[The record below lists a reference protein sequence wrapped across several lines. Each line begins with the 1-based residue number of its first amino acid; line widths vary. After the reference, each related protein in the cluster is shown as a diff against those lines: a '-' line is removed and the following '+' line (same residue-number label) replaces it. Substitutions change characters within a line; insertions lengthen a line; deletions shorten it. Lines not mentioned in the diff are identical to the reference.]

1 MNKHELGGDVR
12 YAGGKV
18 EEAVGDLIG
27 NREMQANGV
36 KNQVVGGA
44 ENLLGRAQSVA
55 GDVADATA
63 SLIERARDRAADLVG
78 RSGKDLGHEA
88 DKAERDLRRGAKHAE
103 HELRH
108 GANRAEKELRRGA
121 RRAEAAVRRDAPVWA
136 VIAALA
142 GGYAIG
148 ALIHGR
154 RA

>member
-55 GDVADATA
+55 GDVADVTA

-78 RSGKDLGHEA
+78 RSSKDLGHEA
-88 DKAERDLRRGAKHAE
+88 DKAERELRRGAKHA
-103 HELRH
+103 
-108 GANRAEKELRRGA
+108 K
-121 RRAEAAVRRDAPVWA
+121 AAVHGDAPVWA

>member
-36 KNQVVGGA
+36 KNQVAGGA
-44 ENLLGRAQSVA
+44 ENLIGRAQAMA
-55 GDVADATA
+55 GDVADATS
-63 SLIERARDRAADLVG
+63 SLIDRARDRAADLVG
-78 RSGKDLGHEA
+78 RSGKDMG
-88 DKAERDLRRGAKHAE
+88 KDLRDGADRAE

-108 GANRAEKELRRGA
+108 GARKAEKELRRGA
-121 RRAEAAVRRDAPVWA
+121 KRAEAAVRGDAPVWA

>member
-36 KNQVVGGA
+36 KNQVAGGA
-44 ENLLGRAQSVA
+44 ENLIGRAQAMA
-55 GDVADATA
+55 GDVADATS
-63 SLIERARDRAADLVG
+63 SLIDRARDRAADLVG
-78 RSGKDLGHEA
+78 RSGKDLRDGA
-88 DKAERDLRRGAKHAE
+88 DKAE

-108 GANRAEKELRRGA
+108 GAQKAEKELRRGA
-121 RRAEAAVRRDAPVWA
+121 KRAEAAVRGDAPVWA

>member
-18 EEAVGDLIG
+18 EEAVGGLIG
-27 NREMQANGV
+27 DREMQANGV
-36 KNQVVGGA
+36 KNQVAGGA
-44 ENLLGRAQSVA
+44 ESLLGRAQAMA
-55 GDVADATA
+55 GEVADAT
-63 SLIERARDRAADLVG
+63 SLLIDRARDRAADLVG
-78 RSGKDLGHEA
+78 RSGKDVG
-88 DKAERDLRRGAKHAE
+88 KDLRDGADRAE

-108 GANRAEKELRRGA
+108 GARRAEKELRRGA
-121 RRAEAAVRRDAPVWA
+121 KRAEAAVRGDAPVWA

>member
-1 MNKHELGGDVR
+1 MNKHELSGDVR

-18 EEAVGDLIG
+18 EKAVGDLVG

-36 KNQVVGGA
+36 KNQVAGGA
-44 ENLLGRAQSVA
+44 ENLIGRAQAVA

-63 SLIERARDRAADLVG
+63 SLIDRARDRAADLVG
-78 RSGKDLGHEA
+78 RSGKDVGGKDVGKDLRDGA
-88 DKAERDLRRGAKHAE
+88 DKAE

-108 GANRAEKELRRGA
+108 GARKAEKELRRGA
-121 RRAEAAVRRDAPVWA
+121 KRAEAAVRGDAPVWA